1 MTQYVQGVYNINRG
15 YTVFRRIEILSSND
29 EYYTIKKGT
38 DYGLSVYDH
47 IVLDANAVTGNGMII
62 YQ

>member
-1 MTQYVQGVYNINRG
+1 MIP
-15 YTVFRRIEILSSND
+15 RIEVLTSND

-38 DYGLSVYDH
+38 SYGLSVYDH
-47 IVLDANAVTGNGMII
+47 IVLDAAAVEHENYLI

>member
-1 MTQYVQGVYNINRG
+1 MTQSVQGVYNINRG

-47 IVLDANAVTGNGMII
+47 IVDRKSVV
-62 YQ
+62 